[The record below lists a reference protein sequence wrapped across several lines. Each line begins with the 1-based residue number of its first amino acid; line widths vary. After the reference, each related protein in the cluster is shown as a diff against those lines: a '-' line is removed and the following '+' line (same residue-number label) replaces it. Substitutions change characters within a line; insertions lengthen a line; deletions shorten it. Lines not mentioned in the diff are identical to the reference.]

1 METRLA
7 QFMAANG
14 ITSEQLATAAGVAAS
29 TVEDVRR
36 GRTDPKRP
44 TIAWMAG
51 AATRILHRRVRARE
65 LFDLGDDE

>member
-1 METRLA
+1 MTTRLA
-7 QFMAANG
+7 EFMSAND
-14 ITSEQLATAAGVAAS
+14 ITSERLAAAAGVAVS

-44 TIAWMAG
+44 TIVWMTG
-51 AATRILHRRVRARE
+51 AASKILLRRVRAQE

>member
-7 QFMAANG
+7 QFMRANG
-14 ITSEQLATAAGVAAS
+14 ITNEQLATTAGVAIS

-44 TIAWMAG
+44 TIVWLPG
-51 AATRILHRRVRARE
+51 AATRLLRRTVKARE

>member
-1 METRLA
+1 MKTRLA
-7 QFMAANG
+7 QFMSTNG
-14 ITSEQLATAAGVAAS
+14 ITSEQLAAAAGVAVS

-44 TIAWMAG
+44 TIVWMAG
-51 AATRILHRRVRARE
+51 AATRILHRRIQARE